1 MILKGSQRG
10 GAKQLS
16 LHLMN
21 DRDNDHVTLYEL
33 RGFIAGDLHGALAE
47 SYAISKGT
55 KCQQFLFSLSLNPP
69 KQVIA
74 GEEDFRRAA
83 DEAEKRLGLEGQ
95 PRAIVFHEKEGRR
108 HAHVVWSRID
118 AGSMKAINLPFFKSR
133 LNELSRELYLEHEW
147 TLPDG
152 LRRDGGKSPL
162 NFTLAEWQQAKR
174 LKLDPREIKQTFQEA
189 WQRSD
194 DAKSLNAALREKGYF
209 LAKGDRRGVV
219 ALDVNGEVF
228 AVSRWTGVRTKE
240 VRMRLG
246 DGNGLSS
253 VTETRE
259 HLKGLVTDKLRIFA
273 DDMDRQHEEE
283 FRPLAKQ
290 RKAMV
295 EEHRRERETLK
306 RKQDERWQAE
316 QKVRSERLHKG
327 LRGLWDRL
335 TGSAAGIRKQNEIES
350 WEGITRDRRQRDR
363 LVVAQMR
370 DRQELQKRIEALR
383 RRHAQNRR
391 IIAREMTLYIKDA
404 ERRQQQ
410 DVTGRAQALER
421 ERRRRTQDRG
431 PSL

>member
-1 MILKGSQRG
+1 MILKGSQRS

-21 DRDNDHVTLYEL
+21 DRDNDHVTLHEL

-47 SYAISKGT
+47 AYAISRGT
-55 KCQQFLFSLSLNPP
+55 KCEQFLFSLSLNPP
-69 KQVIA
+69 KQAIA
-74 GEEDFRRAA
+74 GEDDFRRAA
-83 DEAEKRLGLEGQ
+83 DEAEKRLGLAGQ

-108 HAHVVWSRID
+108 HAHIVWSRINPET
-118 AGSMKAINLPFFKSR
+118 MKAINLPFYKKR

-194 DAKSLNAALREKGYF
+194 DAKSLESALREKGYF

-219 ALDVNGEVF
+219 VLDVNGEVF
-228 AVSRWTGVRTKE
+228 SVSRWAGVRTKDI
-240 VRMRLG
+240 RTRFDDG
-246 DGNGLSS
+246 DALSS
-253 VTETRE
+253 LTDVRD
-259 HLKGLVTDKLRIFA
+259 HIKGLVTDKLRKFV
-273 DDMDRQHEEE
+273 DDTDCQHEEE
-283 FRPLAKQ
+283 FQPMAAQ
-290 RKAMV
+290 RTAMV
-295 EEHRRERETLK
+295 KQHRCERETLK
-306 RKQDERWQAE
+306 RKQDERWMTE
-316 QKVRSERLHKG
+316 QKARSDRLNKG

-335 TGSAAGIRKQNEIES
+335 TGNAATVRRQNEQEC
-350 WEGITRDRRQRDR
+350 WENVLRDRQQRDG

-370 DRQELQKRIEALR
+370 ERQELQKRIEALR
-383 RRHAQNRR
+383 RRHAQDRR
-391 IIAREMTLYIKDA
+391 ILAREASQYLKDA

-410 DVTGRAQALER
+410 DGMERAQNLD
-421 ERRRRTQDRG
+421 RRRSRGRG
-431 PSL
+431 PSLDI